1 MFKGLPIE
9 LQDEILDFVRAPRL
23 LEGFAAIENWR
34 QQMSYGP
41 RDTQI
46 TTEILSGRNVF
57 AETQTCDWQLEIRFV
72 LSGDDRT
79 LSRLILFFS
88 SAEPCMNQV
97 NPCDGSEVTMV
108 HEVTLYEVDL
118 TTFDLLEHCPRGIKA
133 VPKDARMVFIPW
145 QNRPNYRGYE
155 HSPGDL
161 GRLYEARRIE
171 YFLQGQWRHVLLSG

>member
-46 TTEILSGRNVF
+46 ATEILSGRNVF

-79 LSRLILFFS
+79 ISRLSLIFS
-88 SAEPCMNQV
+88 SEVPCI
-97 NPCDGSEVTMV
+97 V